1 MTGMQIKE
9 KKHMLY
15 FIISLFSTVI
25 GAIVGI
31 GGGLII
37 RPLLSNIGV
46 AKNLASFTSS
56 IVVLSMAIVTL
67 ATFIMNGVKIN
78 VRKILLLGLGSIIGG
93 FLGGTLLKYVNENFI
108 DTAYI
113 FMLILVLFSVVFRKK
128 IPEINIKNPLAEIA
142 IGVITGGLSGL
153 FGIGGG
159 PFQVTALI
167 VFFGMDPRE
176 AAVDSIFITFLTTL
190 SSLTKY
196 TMNGYMDFSLA
207 LYMIPAAVLGGYAG
221 GRINRK
227 ISSDKV
233 ALIFKISVLLIIIMQ
248 SITIIFKYIN

>member
-1 MTGMQIKE
+1 
-9 KKHMLY
+9 MLY
-15 FIISLFSTVI
+15 FIISLFSTII

-37 RPLLSNIGV
+37 RPLLANIGV
-46 AKNLASFTSS
+46 AKSLASFTSS
-56 IVVLSMAIVTL
+56 IVVMSMAVVTL
-67 ATFIMNGVKIN
+67 VTFMRNGVKIK
-78 VRKILLLGLGSIIGG
+78 VRKIILLAAGSIIGG

-108 DTAYI
+108 DVAYI
-113 FMLILVLFSVVFRKK
+113 FMLILVLLSVIFRKK
-128 IPEINIKNPLAEIA
+128 IPEINIKNPIAEII
-142 IGVITGGLSGL
+142 IGIITGGLSGF

-167 VFFGMDPRE
+167 VFFGMDPKE

-207 LYMIPAAVLGGYAG
+207 LFMVPAAIIGGYAG
-221 GRINRK
+221 GKINRK
-227 ISSDKV
+227 ISSEKV
-233 ALIFKISVLLIIIMQ
+233 SLIFKLSILFIILMQ
-248 SITIIFKYIN
+248 SITVIFKYVN

>member
-1 MTGMQIKE
+1 
-9 KKHMLY
+9 MLY
-15 FIISLFSTVI
+15 FIISLFSTII

-37 RPLLSNIGV
+37 RPLLANIGV
-46 AKNLASFTSS
+46 TKSLASFTSS
-56 IVVLSMAIVTL
+56 VVVLSMAIVTL
-67 ATFIMNGVKIN
+67 ITFMRNGVKIKI
-78 VRKILLLGLGSIIGG
+78 RKILLLGAGSIIGG
-93 FLGGTLLKYVNENFI
+93 FLGGTVLKHVNENFI
-108 DTAYI
+108 DIAYI
-113 FMLILVLFSVVFRKK
+113 FMLILVLFSVIFRKK

-142 IGVITGGLSGL
+142 IGIITGGLSGL

-207 LYMIPAAVLGGYAG
+207 LFMVPAAIIGGYTG
-221 GRINRK
+221 GKLNRK
-227 ISSDKV
+227 ISSEKV
-233 ALIFKISVLLIIIMQ
+233 SLIFTLSVLFIIIMQ
-248 SITIIFKYIN
+248 SIMVIFKYIN

>member
-1 MTGMQIKE
+1 
-9 KKHMLY
+9 MLY
-15 FIISLFSTVI
+15 FIISLFSTVT

-37 RPLLSNIGV
+37 RPLLANIGV
-46 AKNLASFTSS
+46 AKSLASFTSAV
-56 IVVLSMAIVTL
+56 VVLSMAMVTL

-78 VRKILLLGLGSIIGG
+78 IRKILLLGIGSVIGG
-93 FLGGTLLKYVNENFI
+93 FLGGTLLKHVNENFI

-113 FMLILVLFSVVFRKK
+113 FMLLLVLFSVVFRKK
-128 IPEINIKNPLAEIA
+128 IPEINIKNPLAEIT
-142 IGVITGGLSGL
+142 IGVLTGGLSGL

-196 TMNGYMDFSLA
+196 TINGYMDFSLA
-207 LYMIPAAVLGGYAG
+207 LYMIPAAVIGGYAG
-221 GRINRK
+221 GKINRK
-227 ISSDKV
+227 ISSKKV
-233 ALIFKISVLLIIIMQ
+233 SLIFVISILFIIMMQ
-248 SITIIFKYIN
+248 SIMIIFKYKN

>member
-1 MTGMQIKE
+1 MQIKE

-37 RPLLSNIGV
+37 RPLLANIGV
-46 AKNLASFTSS
+46 DKSLASFTSS
-56 IVVLSMAIVTL
+56 IVVLSMATVTL

>member
-1 MTGMQIKE
+1 
-9 KKHMLY
+9 MLY
-15 FIISLFSTVI
+15 FIISLFSTII

-37 RPLLSNIGV
+37 RPLLANIGV
-46 AKNLASFTSS
+46 TKSLASFTSS
-56 IVVLSMAIVTL
+56 VVVLSMAIVTL
-67 ATFIMNGVKIN
+67 ITFMRNGVKIKI
-78 VRKILLLGLGSIIGG
+78 RKILLLGAGSIIGG
-93 FLGGTLLKYVNENFI
+93 FLGGTVLKHVNENFI
-108 DTAYI
+108 DIAYI
-113 FMLILVLFSVVFRKK
+113 FMLILVLFSVIFRKK

-142 IGVITGGLSGL
+142 IGIITGGLSGL

-167 VFFGMDPRE
+167 VFFGMDPKE

-207 LYMIPAAVLGGYAG
+207 LFMVPAAIIGGYAG
-221 GRINRK
+221 GKINRK
-227 ISSDKV
+227 ISSEKV
-233 ALIFKISVLLIIIMQ
+233 SLIFKLSILFIIIMQ
-248 SITIIFKYIN
+248 SITVIFKYVN

>member
-1 MTGMQIKE
+1 MQIKE

>member
-1 MTGMQIKE
+1 
-9 KKHMLY
+9 MLY
-15 FIISLFSTVI
+15 FIISLFSTI
-25 GAIVGI
+25 TGAIVGI

-37 RPLLSNIGV
+37 RPVLANMGV

-56 IVVLSMAIVTL
+56 IVVLSMSIVTL
-67 ATFIMNGVKIN
+67 LTFMKNGVKIKI
-78 VRKILLLGLGSIIGG
+78 RKIFLLASGSIAGG
-93 FLGGTLLKYVNENFI
+93 FLGGTLLKYTNENFI

-113 FMLILVLFSVVFRKK
+113 FMLVLVLLSVVFRNK
-128 IPEINIKNPLAEIA
+128 IPEINIKNPFGEIL
-142 IGVITGGLSGL
+142 IGIVTGGLSGF

-207 LYMIPAAVLGGYAG
+207 VFMIPAAILGGYAG
-221 GRINRK
+221 GKINRK
-227 ISSDKV
+227 ISSKKV
-233 ALIFKISVLLIIIMQ
+233 SEIFIASVSFIIVMQ
-248 SITIIFKYIN
+248 SAAIIYKHIN

>member
-1 MTGMQIKE
+1 
-9 KKHMLY
+9 MLY
-15 FIISLFSTVI
+15 FVISSFSTII

-37 RPLLSNIGV
+37 RPLLANIGV
-46 AKNLASFTSS
+46 AKSLASFTSS
-56 IVVLSMAIVTL
+56 IVVLSMAAVTL
-67 ATFIMNGVKIN
+67 GTFIRNGVKIN
-78 VRKILLLGLGSIIGG
+78 IRKILLLGIGSIIGG
-93 FLGGTLLKYVNENFI
+93 FLGGTLLKHVNENFI
-108 DTAYI
+108 DIAYI
-113 FMLILVLFSVVFRKK
+113 FMLIMVLFSVAFRKK

-142 IGVITGGLSGL
+142 IGIITGGLSGL

-196 TMNGYMDFSLA
+196 TINGYMDFSLA
-207 LYMIPAAVLGGYAG
+207 LYMIPAAVIGGYAG
-221 GRINRK
+221 GKINRR

-233 ALIFKISVLLIIIMQ
+233 ALVFKISVLFIIMMQ
-248 SITIIFKYIN
+248 STAVVFKYVN

>member
-1 MTGMQIKE
+1 
-9 KKHMLY
+9 MLY
-15 FIISLFSTVI
+15 FIISLFSTII

-37 RPLLSNIGV
+37 RPLLANIGV
-46 AKNLASFTSS
+46 SKNLASFTSS
-56 IVVLSMAIVTL
+56 VVVMSMAVVTL
-67 ATFIMNGVKIN
+67 ATFMKNGVKIN
-78 VRKILLLGLGSIIGG
+78 IKKLFLLAFGSITGG
-93 FLGGTLLKYVNENFI
+93 FLGGTLLKYTNENFI

-113 FMLILVLFSVVFRKK
+113 FMLLLVLFSVIFRKK
-128 IPEINIKNPLAEIA
+128 IPEINIKNPFGQIA
-142 IGVITGGLSGL
+142 VGIITGGLSGL

-167 VFFGMDPRE
+167 VFFGMEPRE

-196 TMNGYMDFSLA
+196 TMNGYMDFSIA
-207 LYMIPAAVLGGYAG
+207 VFMIPAAVIGGYAG
-221 GRINRK
+221 GKINRK

-233 ALIFKISVLLIIIMQ
+233 SKIFIVSVLFIIIMQ
-248 SITIIFKYIN
+248 TVTVIYKHIS